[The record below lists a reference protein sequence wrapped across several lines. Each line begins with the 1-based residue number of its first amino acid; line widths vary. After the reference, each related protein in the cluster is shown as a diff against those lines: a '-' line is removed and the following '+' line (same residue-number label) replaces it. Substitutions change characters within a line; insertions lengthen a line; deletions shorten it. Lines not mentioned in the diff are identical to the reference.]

1 MDEWQQLLK
10 KCSSDERVG
19 LSKILGAEKATP
31 KAIIDEL
38 RWNYQPWWNSLFGCE
53 PGYREIVEH
62 IAQHLHVS
70 YSKYTFISDL
80 EIKISQKVLET
91 VWEKMTP
98 KQREEMEAE
107 LKKAAQQYDKT
118 GSLVTSGSIFATLT
132 AAKLSGFG
140 IYLLSSTALGALTGA
155 MGIALPFAVYMAMSM
170 AIKTIIGPVGWIG
183 ATLLALWQSG
193 ESNKERLIPAIV
205 YICMLRS
212 KYQPN

>member
-1 MDEWQQLLK
+1 MDELQQLLK
-10 KCSSDERVG
+10 KCSPDERVG

-53 PGYREIVEH
+53 PDYREIVEH
-62 IAQHLHVS
+62 IAQHLRVS

-98 KQREEMEAE
+98 KQREEIEAE
-107 LKKAAQQYDKT
+107 LRKAAQEYDKT

-140 IYLLSSTALGALTGA
+140 IYLLASTALGALTGA
-155 MGIALPFAVYMAMSM
+155 VGIALPFAVYMAMSV

-183 ATLLALWQSG
+183 ATLFALWQSG

-212 KYQPN
+212 KYQSN